1 MLSLKTVF
9 YKFCFCLG
17 LGTASYYAY
26 AQVQHWAKGDAALPE
41 HRTSAL
47 SDKVQSLTRDEVI
60 DAAQR
65 RQMEI
70 HRAEMNRIAHARRP
84 VRKMIKPIAK
94 PVVVAAVSP
103 TPAPSATPE
112 ANPEASP
119 SPTETAQNAEMMP
132 PNGMMMPPN
141 GIMPN
146 GLPYG
151 MVMGPDGQLYPAMMD
166 PSMMPMPRAENGP
179 APASTD
185 GSMADAANGNMGMP
199 AGFNSYTGQGAGY
212 GSSSSGGSTVSG
224 ASAAS
229 SVLTSQDLATLTSA
243 PVQAAF
249 QDQQNQVNGY
259 MCGSNDQSSC
269 TYQSNVPV
277 HSLRWDTNDGLEKNV
292 NFAVQASSGSTP
304 VQFNVSFKVQD
315 RLLNDQ
321 LVTFNAQP
329 NQVSIHSETRDSKN
343 YRVYQFKMP
352 DAVVQGDDQLS
363 QMQATLVYEVTE
375 SGMEMTADSN
385 FSFSRAQV
393 KTNSDAWDPS
403 QPQEDSSQNE
413 LYFIADELP
422 YSMTLQKS
430 Q

>member
-1 MLSLKTVF
+1 MLSVKTVF

-26 AQVQHWAKGDAALPE
+26 AQVQHWAKGDVAPAE
-41 HRTSAL
+41 HSTSAFA
-47 SDKVQSLTRDEVI
+47 DKVQALTRDEVI
-60 DAAQR
+60 EVAKR
-65 RQMEI
+65 
-70 HRAEMNRIAHARRP
+70 HRAEMEGVAHARRSAHP
-84 VRKMIKPIAK
+84 AIKPIK
-94 PVVVAAVSP
+94 PLAVVAAVSP
-103 TPAPSATPE
+103 TPAPSVDPS
-112 ANPEASP
+112 PSVSP
-119 SPTETAQNAEMMP
+119 SPTETAQNAEATPGAPLPEAML
-132 PNGMMMPPN
+132 PNGMMAPN
-141 GIMPN
+141 GMM
-146 GLPYG
+146 PYG
-151 MVMGPDGQLYPAMMD
+151 MVMGPDGQLYPAMAGTEG
-166 PSMMPMPRAENGP
+166 PS
-179 APASTD
+179 PASTSTD
-185 GSMADAANGNMGMP
+185 ASTADAANGNMGMP
-199 AGFNSYTGQGAGY
+199 AGFNAYTGQNGTSY
-212 GSSSSGGSTVSG
+212 GSSSSGGSIVSG
-224 ASAAS
+224 VSTGS

-269 TYQSNVPV
+269 TYQSGVSV
-277 HSLRWDTNDGLEKNV
+277 HSLRWDTTDGLEKNV

-329 NQVSIHSETRDSKN
+329 NQVSVHSETRDSKS
-343 YRVYQFKMP
+343 YKVYQFKMP
-352 DAVVQGDDQLS
+352 DTQVQGDDQLS

-375 SGMEMTADSN
+375 DGMEMTADSN
-385 FSFSRAQV
+385 FSFSRSQV
-393 KTNSDAWDPS
+393 KTNSETWDPS